1 MSFDLPHLLAHPA
14 AAAVADPAAGAVAQR
29 EGARGRGRVSVL
41 ACGLLLAACTSATA
55 SSSSPQ
61 AESRAESLVVASTTV
76 LADLVALALG
86 DDGEVRSLMPA
97 GGDPHGYEPTPG
109 DVRLLGEADLVV
121 MNGVGLEPWLDAII
135 GSAGAVLRVGEV
147 VADDV
152 RLRQVDGAPDPH
164 LWMVPTLAARYVE
177 VIAQRLDELGQDEL
191 GRDELG
197 QDGAVG
203 ASVQRAA
210 AAAVMLAALEDELEA
225 TLAVIP
231 ASQRVI
237 VTTHDSQGYFAQRF
251 GFRVATLV
259 GVSTEEVPSARRQS
273 EIVDDVRAA
282 GVPTVF
288 LEDHVAPA
296 LMRAIAR
303 DAGVQVGG
311 VLHGDALAEPGEG
324 PESYVAMLRSNAR
337 VLVEG
342 LGP

>member
-1 MSFDLPHLLAHPA
+1 MSSDPLHLTDPVAD
-14 AAAVADPAAGAVAQR
+14 AVARRRQV
-29 EGARGRGRVSVL
+29 ARGWGRVGVL
-41 ACGLLLAACTSATA
+41 TCGLLLAACTSATA
-55 SSSSPQ
+55 SSSSQQ
-61 AESRAESLVVASTTV
+61 AEPRADQRSGPLVVASTTV

-86 DDGEVRSLMPA
+86 DDGEVRSLVPA

-121 MNGVGLEPWLDAII
+121 MNGVGLEPWLDAVV

-177 VIAQRLDELGQDEL
+177 VIAQRLDALGQDEL
-191 GRDELG
+191 GE
-197 QDGAVG
+197 DGAVG
-203 ASVQRAA
+203 ASAERAA

-231 ASQRVI
+231 TPQRVI

-259 GVSTEEVPSARRQS
+259 GVSTEEVPSARRQR

-324 PESYVAMLRSNAR
+324 PDSYVAMLRSNAR

-342 LGP
+342 LAP

>member
-1 MSFDLPHLLAHPA
+1 M
-14 AAAVADPAAGAVAQR
+14 G
-29 EGARGRGRVSVL
+29 VL
-41 ACGLLLAACTSATA
+41 TCGLLLAACTSATA
-55 SSSSPQ
+55 SSSPP
-61 AESRAESLVVASTTV
+61 RAEPLVVASTTV

-86 DDGEVRSLMPA
+86 ADGEVRSLVPA

-121 MNGVGLEPWLDAII
+121 MNGVGLEPWLDAVV

-177 VIAQRLDELGQDEL
+177 VIAQRVDVIGQDAMRQDGL
-191 GRDELG
+191 AADRLG
-197 QDGAVG
+197 QDGTVG
-203 ASVQRAA
+203 ASAQRAA

-231 ASQRVI
+231 AQRRVI
-237 VTTHDSQGYFAQRF
+237 VTTHDSQGYFAERF

-259 GVSTEEVPSARRQS
+259 GVSTEEVPSARRQR

-324 PESYVAMLRSNAR
+324 PDSYVAMLRSNAR

-342 LGP
+342 LGR

>member
-1 MSFDLPHLLAHPA
+1 VSSDPSHLTGLVALVLPGPVAD
-14 AAAVADPAAGAVAQR
+14 AVARRRQGAH
-29 EGARGRGRVSVL
+29 GWGRVGVL
-41 ACGLLLAACTSATA
+41 TCGLLLAACASATA
-55 SSSSPQ
+55 SSSSKQAEPQ
-61 AESRAESLVVASTTV
+61 AEPRSGPLIVASTTV
-76 LADLVALALG
+76 LADLVALAIG
-86 DDGEVRSLMPA
+86 DDGEVRSLVPA

-121 MNGVGLEPWLDAII
+121 MNGVGLEPWLDAVI
-135 GSAGAVLRVGEV
+135 GSTGAVLRVGEV
-147 VADDV
+147 VAGDV
-152 RLRQVDGAPDPH
+152 RLRQVDGEPDPH

-177 VIAQRLDELGQDEL
+177 VIAQRLDDPGQD
-191 GRDELG
+191 GRG
-197 QDGAVG
+197 PAGAVG
-203 ASVQRAA
+203 ASMQRAA

-225 TLAVIP
+225 TLSVIP
-231 ASQRVI
+231 ESQRVI

-259 GVSTEEVPSARRQS
+259 GVSTEEVPSARRQR

-311 VLHGDALAEPGEG
+311 VLHGDALAESGEG
-324 PESYVAMLRSNAR
+324 PDSYVAMLRSNAR

>member
-1 MSFDLPHLLAHPA
+1 MSSDPLHLTDPVADSVA
-14 AAAVADPAAGAVAQR
+14 DAVARRRQ
-29 EGARGRGRVSVL
+29 GARGRGRASVL
-41 ACGLLLAACTSATA
+41 ACGLLLAACTSVTA
-55 SSSSPQ
+55 SSSSPPS
-61 AESRAESLVVASTTV
+61 ESRTEPLVVASTTV

-86 DDGEVRSLMPA
+86 DDGEVRSLVPA

-177 VIAQRLDELGQDEL
+177 VIAQRLDELGQD
-191 GRDELG
+191 GLG

-203 ASVQRAA
+203 ASAQRAA
-210 AAAVMLAALEDELEA
+210 TAAVMLAALEDELEA

-231 ASQRVI
+231 TPQRVI

-259 GVSTEEVPSARRQS
+259 GVSTEEVPSARRQR
-273 EIVDDVRAA
+273 EIVDDVRAT

-324 PESYVAMLRSNAR
+324 PDSYVAMLRSNAR

>member
-1 MSFDLPHLLAHPA
+1 MADPVAD
-14 AAAVADPAAGAVAQR
+14 AVARRRP
-29 EGARGRGRVSVL
+29 GARGRGCASVL

-55 SSSSPQ
+55 SSSSPPS
-61 AESRAESLVVASTTV
+61 ESRAEPLVVASTTV

-86 DDGEVRSLMPA
+86 DDGEVRSLVPA

-177 VIAQRLDELGQDEL
+177 VIAQRLDELGHN
-191 GRDELG
+191 GLG
-197 QDGAVG
+197 QDGLVG
-203 ASVQRAA
+203 ASAQRAA

-259 GVSTEEVPSARRQS
+259 GVSTEEVPSARRQRD
-273 EIVDDVRAA
+273 IVDDVRAA

-324 PESYVAMLRSNAR
+324 PDSYVAMLRSNAR